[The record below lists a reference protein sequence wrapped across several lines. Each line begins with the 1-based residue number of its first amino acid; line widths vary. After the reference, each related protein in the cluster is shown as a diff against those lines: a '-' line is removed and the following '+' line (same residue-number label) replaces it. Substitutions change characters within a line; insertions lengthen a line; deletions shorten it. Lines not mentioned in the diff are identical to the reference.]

1 MEKRPKMHLNKSS
14 ETRTLR
20 NRFSFKEQDGVL
32 SRPMVAR
39 LGRETVENFS
49 EGVFAPFKHEK

>member
-1 MEKRPKMHLNKSS
+1 VEKRPKNASQQIS
-14 ETRTLR
+14 ETRSLR
-20 NRFSFKEQDGVL
+20 KRFSFKEQDGVL

>member
-1 MEKRPKMHLNKSS
+1 MHLNKSS

-20 NRFSFKEQDGVL
+20 IRFSFKEQDGVL

-49 EGVFAPFKHEK
+49 EGVVAPFKHEK